1 MAIDLSYSPEVVDL
15 VARTQAF
22 IAEARRARRRKQF
35 HGDITAAGGDDLR
48 RELNAKAKA
57 AGIFALHAPVEYGG
71 LGLNMSDRSPVFT
84 AAGHSTF
91 GPVALH
97 IGAPTRATS
106 TCSPTSPATPSA
118 TSTSGRSRLARSATG
133 SP

>member
-1 MAIDLSYSPEVVDL
+1 MAIDLSYSRRLSTSSRAPGVH
-15 VARTQAF
+15 
-22 IAEARRARRRKQF
+22 RRARRAVEEQF

-57 AGIFALHAPVEYGG
+57 AGIFAPHAPVEYGG

-91 GPVALH
+91 GPVAL
-97 IGAPTRATS
+97 ATS
-106 TCSPTSPATPSA
+106 APPTGQRPRCSPTSPATPSA
-118 TSTSGRSRLARSATG
+118 TSTSGRSRLARSAAG